1 MKIYMIVLVLFLLVL
16 TGCSNVKKITIN
28 DTVILAEV
36 ADEPDEWAKGLMYRT
51 SLDENKGM
59 LFVFEEENFYVFWM
73 KNTLIPLDMIWIG
86 DDKTIVD
93 ITTAEPC
100 EKEPCQEYTPEEI
113 AQYVL
118 EVNKGF
124 AEKNGIKVGDKVNF

>member
-1 MKIYMIVLVLFLLVL
+1 MKKMWVLIAFVLILS
-16 TGCSNVKKITIN
+16 GCSNVKKITIN
-28 DTVILAEV
+28 DKVILAEV

-86 DDKTIVD
+86 DDKAIVD

-100 EKEPCQEYTPEEI
+100 EKEPCQEYMPEDI
-113 AQYVL
+113 AKYVL

-124 AEKNGIKVGDKVNF
+124 AERNGIKVGDKVNF